1 MFKLPF
7 VFGVCLVLGGGC
19 LFANLSRLGAAPQP
33 RERPQE
39 TPQPAA
45 LTEIQSVEVAE
56 VSGDLFS
63 DSISSDF
70 YQTILK
76 NNLFAP
82 LGTNLH
88 AKPVPGANVL
98 LIATFTTQ
106 DPFAASAIVKNTATG
121 EQQTVGLGTV
131 IWGYRIAEIQY
142 KQILLEKDGAPAIWK
157 FLKPTFLD

>member
-1 MFKLPF
+1 MLKGSYPF
-7 VFGVCLVLGGGC
+7 GLCLVV
-19 LFANLSRLGAAPQP
+19 LFCSLVGFSRRDAQTQGLP
-33 RERPQE
+33 E
-39 TPQPAA
+39 TAA
-45 LTEIQSVEVAE
+45 LTEIASVEVAE
-56 VSGDLFS
+56 VDSDLFS
-63 DSISSDF
+63 GSIDSDF

-106 DPFAASAIVKNTATG
+106 DPFAASAIVKNTGTG
-121 EQQTVGLGTV
+121 EQQTVGLGDV
-131 IWGYRIAEIQY
+131 LWGYRIAEIQY
-142 KQILLEKDGAPAIWK
+142 KQILIQKDDEPAIWK